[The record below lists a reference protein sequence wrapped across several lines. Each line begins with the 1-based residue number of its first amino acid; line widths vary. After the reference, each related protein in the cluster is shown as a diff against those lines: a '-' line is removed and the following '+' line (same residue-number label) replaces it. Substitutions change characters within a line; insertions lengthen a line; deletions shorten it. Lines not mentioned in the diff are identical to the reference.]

1 MSGENRTSGNELRP
15 LGGAFPGRPGMHGG
29 RGLGMPAE
37 KAKDVGGTIRK
48 LLPYLR
54 QSRLALAVAF
64 ASALAATLFSVVG
77 PKYLGKA
84 TTILFRGLT
93 DKAAGGV
100 DFAAIGTILLWLCG
114 LYAFSAA
121 FTYLQQYLMAG
132 IAQKL
137 VFALRAD
144 VQAKLSR
151 LPLAFF
157 DGRPH
162 GEVMSRM
169 TNDIDSISTTLQQ
182 SLAQLMTS
190 VITIAGTLAMMLSIS
205 PLLTLIAVASLPLAV
220 LATSLI
226 ARNSRDH
233 FKAQQRA
240 LGELTAHVEEAFSG
254 HVVVK
259 AFGRERATS
268 AAFAEVNGRLY
279 RSGVR
284 AQFVSGLIMP
294 AMQLINNAGYV
305 LVCVVGGSLAARRAL
320 DIGDIQ
326 AFLQYLRQFT
336 MPIVQTAT
344 VANVIQSTVAAAERV
359 FALLAESEEAPDRS
373 GGAIAPAGRG
383 EVRFENVSFRY
394 LPGVPLIEDL
404 SIDVE
409 PGKLVAIV
417 GPTGAGK
424 TTLVNLLMRFYEV
437 DAGRITVDGTDIAD
451 LPRGVHRARFG
462 MVLQD
467 AWLFNGSIRDNIAY
481 GKVGATEEEIVRAAQ
496 AAQADHFI
504 RTLPEGYGTVLDEEA
519 SNLSLGQKQLLTI
532 ARAILADPTVLI
544 LDEATS
550 SVDTRT
556 EMLIQKAMRN
566 LMADRTSFVI
576 AHRLSTIRD
585 AALILVMEGGRI
597 VEQGTHGTLLSR
609 GGAYA
614 DLYRSQFAAP
624 IETT

>member
-1 MSGENRTSGNELRP
+1 
-15 LGGAFPGRPGMHGG
+15 
-29 RGLGMPAE
+29 MPAE

-54 QSRLALAVAF
+54 QSRPALAVAF
-64 ASALAATLFSVVG
+64 ASALAATVFSVVG

-137 VFALRAD
+137 VFALRRD

-182 SLAQLMTS
+182 SLTQLMTS

-259 AFGRERATS
+259 AFGRERATA

-294 AMQLINNAGYV
+294 AMQLINNTGYV
-305 LVCVVGGSLAARRAL
+305 LVCVVGGAMAARRAL

-359 FALLAESEEAPDRS
+359 FALLAESEETPDRS
-373 GGAIAPAGRG
+373 GGAIASAGRG
-383 EVRFENVSFRY
+383 EVRFEGVSFRY

-437 DAGRITVDGTDIAD
+437 DAGRITVDGEDIAA
-451 LPRGVHRARFG
+451 LPRGAHRSRFG

-481 GKVGATEEEIVRAAQ
+481 GKVGASEEEIVRAAQ

-597 VEQGTHGTLLSR
+597 VEQGTHDALIAR